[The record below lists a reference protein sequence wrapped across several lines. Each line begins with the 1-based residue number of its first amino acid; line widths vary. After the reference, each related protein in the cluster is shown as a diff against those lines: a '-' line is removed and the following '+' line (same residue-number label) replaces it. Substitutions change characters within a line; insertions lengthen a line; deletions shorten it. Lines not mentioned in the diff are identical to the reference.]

1 MELIISNTNFENI
14 GLIDNAVSV
23 IWNTNYY
30 EAGKFEIYV
39 SSNEINLSLLK
50 ADYYVSRKDDENVGI
65 IESINITGDAESGEY
80 IIASGR
86 FLLSILDRRIVWFQT
101 QLSSTIENGIRNLIT
116 MNAISPTSSNR
127 KINNLELGTAQ
138 SFSERLDK
146 QITGKNLLDET
157 VEICQSASIGQKII
171 RVNGKFQFNLY
182 KGVNRSYS
190 QSENPHVVFSDKY
203 DNLLKSNY
211 TYDKTSLKN
220 VCLIAGEGEGNERKT
235 ATCLVGNPTGLARR
249 EMYADARNVSS
260 NNGGISDTEYY
271 AALTEQGNEELTKT
285 LITEV
290 FEGEV
295 EISNQYKYKEDFN
308 VGDIVTIENSKWGIF
323 INTRIIDV
331 IESEDE
337 NGIKLIPT
345 FGI

>member
-23 IWNTNYY
+23 IWDTNYY
-30 EAGKFEIYV
+30 EAGRFEIYV
-39 SSNEINLSLLK
+39 SSNEKNLSLLK
-50 ADYYVSRKDDENVGI
+50 TDFYVSRKDDEYVGI
-65 IESINITGDAESGEY
+65 IESINITGDVESGEY
-80 IIASGR
+80 ITASGR
-86 FLLSILDRRIVWFQT
+86 FLLSILDRRIVWSQT
-101 QLSSTIENGIRNLIT
+101 QLGTTVENGIRNLIT
-116 MNAISPTSSNR
+116 ASAISPIDSDR
-127 KINNLELGTAQ
+127 KIDNLELGIAKRFT
-138 SFSERLDK
+138 ERLDK
-146 QITGKNLLDET
+146 QITGKNLLAET
-157 VEICQSASIGQKII
+157 TEICQSVSIGQKINL
-171 RVNGKFQFNLY
+171 VNGKFQFNLY

-220 VCLIAGEGEGNERKT
+220 VCLVAGEGEGLERKT
-235 ATCLVGNPTGLARR
+235 ATAYVGKPKGLDRR
-249 EMYADARNVSS
+249 EMYADARNASS
-260 NNGGISDTEYY
+260 NNGNISDTEYY
-271 AALTEQGNEELTKT
+271 AALTEQGNEELAKT

-295 EISNQYKYKEDFN
+295 EISNQYKYRVDFN
-308 VGDIVTIENSKWGIF
+308 IGDIVTIENSKWGIF
-323 INTRIIDV
+323 INTRIIDI

-337 NGIKLIPT
+337 NGIKLVPT